1 MLRGVWQGGAG
12 LTGECA
18 SLSPCPLHLP
28 RPLASVPTGAAAG
41 LHSATS
47 MQGLLDPKSLED
59 LTGLTELHA
68 ASEAALEAWE
78 ASDEEEEQEGGS
90 GVGRQG
96 RASGG
101 GGDDDEWCEL

>member
-1 MLRGVWQGGAG
+1 
-12 LTGECA
+12 
-18 SLSPCPLHLP
+18 
-28 RPLASVPTGAAAG
+28 
-41 LHSATS
+41 

-78 ASDEEEEQEGGS
+78 ASDEEEEQEGS
-90 GVGRQG
+90 GAGRQG

-101 GGDDDEWCEL
+101 GGDADEWCEL